1 MHSLLT
7 FNKLNLMKVMTC
19 NDNVFLWWG
28 FHLNLTHTFPLFVSF
43 FTFVCAPSVAF
54 LGHVILS
61 VIISLDVNR
70 VWVNE
75 DDQIKID

>member
-1 MHSLLT
+1 MC
-7 FNKLNLMKVMTC
+7 FYGG
-19 NDNVFLWWG
+19 VFTSTS
-28 FHLNLTHTFPLFVSF
+28 HTHTFPLLVSF